1 MNDAFS
7 IDPDELSDI
16 VGDLVACEKKL
27 LRLGADIERQM
38 AVLQSQW
45 EGLAADA
52 QREAQEEWASGMTAM
67 HAALTELREAA
78 DLAHQ
83 NYTGAATTNLDMWR
97 KVQ

>member
-16 VGDLVACEKKL
+16 VDDLVRCEGKL
-27 LRLGADIERQM
+27 TRLGEDLARQM

-52 QREAQEEWASGMTAM
+52 QREAQEEWTKGMTAM
-67 HAALTELREAA
+67 HGALTELREAA
-78 DLAHQ
+78 DLAHK
-83 NYTGAATTNLDMWR
+83 NYTGAASTNLDMWR
-97 KVQ
+97 QVQ

>member
-16 VGDLVACEKKL
+16 LGDLTRCEGRL
-27 LRLGADIERQM
+27 LRLGEDLARQM
-38 AVLQSQW
+38 ASLQSQW

-52 QREAQEEWASGMTAM
+52 QREAQEEWASGMNAM
-67 HAALTELREAA
+67 RCSLAELRDAA

-83 NYTGAATTNLDMWR
+83 NYTGAATTNLDMWQR
-97 KVQ
+97 VQ